1 MAELRDD
8 TALGNVP
15 DIGLDL
21 IYNKKNKPE
30 LADDEQFSDIDVSE
44 VSDNEEVQGNGNEEV
59 EENTKGNFSDDEVS
73 IAEPKKTKYQPQQR
87 EERPYMTRR
96 QIEEDRLNKKKTLL
110 YQFDRLEKKGVKL
123 PKLYT
128 MASDLDEMS
137 ADYEKIVREKE
148 IDNSILFQRK
158 MLLGLVTGVEYMNN
172 KFDPFSVKLDGWSE
186 NVHEEINGYDDIFEE
201 LHDKYSGSGSMAPEL
216 RLLFSLAGSAFM
228 FHLTNTMFKSS
239 LPGVE
244 QVFKQNPNLMKQFA
258 SATMNTM
265 ANNGNPQA
273 QSMNTFFSNIMG
285 NAGNGGSA
293 GNAPKMSG
301 PTNMD
306 EILQKLERDNLE
318 VMSTLTESDISDL
331 PDNVSISGLASPRR
345 RKTRGGSRSTL
356 NI

>member
-1 MAELRDD
+1 
-8 TALGNVP
+8 
-15 DIGLDL
+15 
-21 IYNKKNKPE
+21 
-30 LADDEQFSDIDVSE
+30 
-44 VSDNEEVQGNGNEEV
+44 
-59 EENTKGNFSDDEVS
+59 
-73 IAEPKKTKYQPQQR
+73 
-87 EERPYMTRR
+87 
-96 QIEEDRLNKKKTLL
+96 
-110 YQFDRLEKKGVKL
+110 
-123 PKLYT
+123 
-128 MASDLDEMS
+128 
-137 ADYEKIVREKE
+137 
-148 IDNSILFQRK
+148 
-158 MLLGLVTGVEYMNN
+158 
-172 KFDPFSVKLDGWSE
+172 
-186 NVHEEINGYDDIFEE
+186 
-201 LHDKYSGSGSMAPEL
+201 
-216 RLLFSLAGSAFM
+216 
-228 FHLTNTMFKSS
+228 
-239 LPGVE
+239 
-244 QVFKQNPNLMKQFA
+244 MKQFA